1 LAGLGFGGW
10 LIRAACHGV
19 PQDVRQVIKVAGD
32 KLAGPV
38 EAI

>member
-1 LAGLGFGGW
+1 LAGLGSGGW
-10 LIRAACHGV
+10 LIGTARHGL
-19 PQDVRQVIKVAGD
+19 PQDVRQIIKVAGD